1 MQAAAN
7 TRAEV
12 EREQAWRSQIGVPVA
27 ACGVLY
33 LLGGITL
40 FSAVAHRP
48 VVGVLQALQPALNG
62 KASTPVSPELAG
74 VKYLSHHTVSFI
86 VGSLLQAIGLAV
98 LTLVLMFLMRATR
111 TRAPGVLR
119 AAGYLVPAGGIG
131 AAAVTIAHAV
141 VEAIHWHQIAV
152 GHNHTIKH
160 IEDTL
165 TYGALNLT
173 IAVIELL
180 ALLALVVGMIMVLLN
195 ATRVGLMPRWMRGL
209 GIVGAIILLPIFAA
223 SYEFDVLPTAWMVFM
238 GFMLIGKLP
247 SGAPPA
253 WDAGRAIPWD
263 TAGMG
268 AVDAVDENG
277 GPAAGRRSR
286 RRGAGR
292 R

>member
-1 MQAAAN
+1 MAAAAN
-7 TRAEV
+7 THAGV

-62 KASTPVSPELAG
+62 KASTSVSPELAG

-86 VGSLLQAIGLAV
+86 AGSLLQAIGLAV
-98 LTLVLMFLMRATR
+98 LALVLVFLTRATQA
-111 TRAPGVLR
+111 RAQGVLR
-119 AAGYLVPAGGIG
+119 AAGYLVRAGGAG
-131 AAAVTIAHAV
+131 AAAVTIVHAV
-141 VEAIHWHQIAV
+141 VEAIHWHQITT

-165 TYGALNLT
+165 TYGALNLA
-173 IAVIELL
+173 IAAIELL
-180 ALLALVVGMIMVLLN
+180 ALLALVIGMVMVLLA
-195 ATRVGLMPRWMRGL
+195 ATRVGLMPRWLRGL
-209 GIVGAIILLPIFAA
+209 GIVGAIILLPIFSA

-253 WDAGRAIPWD
+253 WDSGRAIPWD
-263 TAGMG
+263 TGVG
-268 AVDAVDENG
+268 AVADTDGANG
-277 GPAAGRRSR
+277 ATATGRSSRRRRAGRR
-286 RRGAGR
+286 
-292 R
+292 